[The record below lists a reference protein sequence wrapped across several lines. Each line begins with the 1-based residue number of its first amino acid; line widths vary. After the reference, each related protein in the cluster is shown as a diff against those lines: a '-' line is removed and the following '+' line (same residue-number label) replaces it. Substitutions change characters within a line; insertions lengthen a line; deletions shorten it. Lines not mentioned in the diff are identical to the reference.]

1 MSFDEKFI
9 MAGPTA
15 VHISDSGSGERVVV
29 LLHGYLESMIV
40 WEEFARLLTPS
51 VRVVTID
58 LPGHGISEI
67 KGEVHT
73 MEFLAQTVHDAL
85 QALGI
90 GHCTLVGHSMGGY
103 VALAFARLWP
113 EMVSGLVLFHATPD
127 ADDDRKRKD
136 RLREIEI
143 VRSGRKELL
152 AGILPEARFAPENR
166 QRLADEIEN
175 HSELVRLTED
185 AGITALL
192 YGMCERADSNEM
204 LHSLAAPQLFIFG
217 RHDAYIPVEEA
228 EAVAARHP
236 QARVAWLEHS
246 GHMGFIE
253 EPEASASLL
262 LEFAR

>member
-113 EMVSGLVLFHATPD
+113 
-127 ADDDRKRKD
+127 
-136 RLREIEI
+136 
-143 VRSGRKELL
+143 
-152 AGILPEARFAPENR
+152 
-166 QRLADEIEN
+166 
-175 HSELVRLTED
+175 
-185 AGITALL
+185 
-192 YGMCERADSNEM
+192 
-204 LHSLAAPQLFIFG
+204 
-217 RHDAYIPVEEA
+217 
-228 EAVAARHP
+228 
-236 QARVAWLEHS
+236 
-246 GHMGFIE
+246 
-253 EPEASASLL
+253 
-262 LEFAR
+262 